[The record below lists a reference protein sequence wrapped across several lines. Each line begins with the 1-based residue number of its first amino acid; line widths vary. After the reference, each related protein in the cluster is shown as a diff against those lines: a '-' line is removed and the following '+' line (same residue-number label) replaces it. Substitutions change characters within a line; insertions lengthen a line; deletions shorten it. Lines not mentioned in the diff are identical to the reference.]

1 MKFDMSLAWN
11 EAVAMIRANA
21 EVLLVV
27 AGIFFFLPSLVMTLA
42 MPAMGQMAAFDPENL
57 QAISAEITQI
67 YADWWWL
74 ILIAFVLQLVGYLSL
89 LALLRD
95 YARPTVGEAIK
106 TGFTGLLPAIGT
118 YLLFSI
124 GLGLALMVIFAPFA
138 ALGLAAL
145 AAIAILIALAAA
157 VYAMV
162 KVSLSAPV
170 IAIEKVFNPL
180 AVLVR
185 SWQLTKGNSLRIF
198 GFFLLIGIVYFV
210 LSILVGMVI
219 MGLLTLLGDEAGAI
233 VNGVLSGLLGTITT
247 VVFVAVLAAIHR
259 QLAGPSTA
267 AVSETFK

>member
-106 TGFTGLLPAIGT
+106 TGFTGLLP
-118 YLLFSI
+118 
-124 GLGLALMVIFAPFA
+124 
-138 ALGLAAL
+138 
-145 AAIAILIALAAA
+145 
-157 VYAMV
+157 
-162 KVSLSAPV
+162 
-170 IAIEKVFNPL
+170 
-180 AVLVR
+180 
-185 SWQLTKGNSLRIF
+185 
-198 GFFLLIGIVYFV
+198 
-210 LSILVGMVI
+210 
-219 MGLLTLLGDEAGAI
+219 
-233 VNGVLSGLLGTITT
+233 
-247 VVFVAVLAAIHR
+247 
-259 QLAGPSTA
+259 
-267 AVSETFK
+267 